1 MNLVGYRQAVTQ
13 LRNAS
18 RGSYG
23 GPSVSPMMLQ
33 QAYDSVDGVDTGEL
47 RAGARLAAGSTETAG
62 VQQWLL
68 PVAKF
73 IGSLG
78 AGMVASELV
87 EKAQNW
93 FNSRD
98 EAEEVADATGRAAD
112 AIDDTL
118 SESDQGTE
126 AILAQ
131 LAEIIAQISAH
142 LATIDSSEHPEAFV
156 AVVQAGADIINDA
169 AAMILGLCADRDK
182 AIEECYCALIAHG
195 KQVCEQPAP
204 ELVDAAPGATAG
216 AAAGGGSAATMQPV
230 GVADGVE
237 KSVAAPVTTPAS
249 TGEQPEGNKEQD
261 AEKKDADEKAVVEED
276 EKPAE
281 EPDCEDKTEVAPVA
295 DCVEE
300 AAGPEDI
307 EAEEVAAEEPESVVV
322 PEEEPP
328 TGHQVR
334 NAVIGT
340 VGVGLLLAGVGAI
353 AHFLEQAVQ
362 EFLAG
367 MTPEGETVVE
377 AAPTETERK
386 AEPLINKKVEA
397 DLAEVPEP
405 PAKPMPITVQAN
417 YAPNPEPPA
426 PPAPAPDPVV
436 VAEQGQRRVR
446 KAGGWT

>member
-1 MNLVGYRQAVTQ
+1 MNLAGYRQAVTQ

-23 GPSVSPMMLQ
+23 GPSVSPLMLQ
-33 QAYDSVDGVDTGEL
+33 QAYDSVDGVDTAEL

-78 AGMVASELV
+78 AGMVASELL
-87 EKAQNW
+87 EKAQTW

-98 EAEEVADATGRAAD
+98 EAEEVADAAGRAAD
-112 AIDDTL
+112 AIDNTL
-118 SESDQGTE
+118 TESDQGTE

-131 LAEIIAQISAH
+131 LAEIIAQISEH
-142 LATIDSSEHPEAFV
+142 LATIDFSEHPEAF
-156 AVVQAGADIINDA
+156 ATVVQAGADIINDA
-169 AAMILGLCADRDK
+169 AAMVLGLCADRDK

-195 KQVCEQPAP
+195 KRVCEQPAP
-204 ELVDAAPGATAG
+204 ELVDAVPGAVAG
-216 AAAGGGSAATMQPV
+216 SSSGGGSAAPTEPA
-230 GVADGVE
+230 GIADRVE
-237 KSVAAPVTTPAS
+237 KSVTPPVTTPAS
-249 TGEQPEGNKEQD
+249 IGEQLEETKEQD
-261 AEKKDADEKAVVEED
+261 AEKKNVEEKAVVTKE

-281 EPDCEDKTEVAPVA
+281 EPDCEDKTELEPVTA
-295 DCVEE
+295 CAEE

-405 PAKPMPITVQAN
+405 LAKPMPVTVQAN
-417 YAPNPEPPA
+417 YAPNPDPPA
-426 PPAPAPDPVV
+426 PSAPAPDPVV
-436 VAEQGQRRVR
+436 AAEQGQRRVR